1 MTDSQKY
8 SIVALRREG
17 MSYNGIAKKLEIS
30 VNTVKSFCRRRS
42 LKSEE
47 HVCKQCGVPVAQNPG
62 RREKKFC
69 SDACRMKWW
78 SAHPEESRNASRIVC
93 PVCGKIFVTHSHSK
107 RKYCSHKCYIKDR
120 FGGDQYEQG

>member
-1 MTDSQKY
+1 MTDSQKH

-17 MSYNGIAKKLEIS
+17 MSYNGIAKKLGIS
-30 VNTVKSFCRRRS
+30 VNTVKSYCRRRS

-47 HVCKQCGVPVAQNPG
+47 HVCKQCGVPVAQNPR

-78 SAHPEESRNASRIVC
+78 SAHPEEARNSSRLVC
-93 PVCGKIFVTHSHSK
+93 PVCGKIFMAHGHTK
-107 RKYCSHKCYIKDR
+107 RKYCSHKCYIADR
-120 FGGDQYEQG
+120 FGGGRHEQG